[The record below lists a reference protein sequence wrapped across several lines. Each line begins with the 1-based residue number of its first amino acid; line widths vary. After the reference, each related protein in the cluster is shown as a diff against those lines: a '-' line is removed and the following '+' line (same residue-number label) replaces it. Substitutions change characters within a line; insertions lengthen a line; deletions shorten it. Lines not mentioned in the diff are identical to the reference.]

1 MTSSMGGAFAAF
13 SLESGVDPSV
23 FKRVIQEAYG
33 GEEEGMIARVE
44 TGQITPE
51 EFETWLAG
59 VLSEG
64 LDRPLDPRGLR
75 DRLFAGLEEDHRMA
89 DAVARARGAGVRTG
103 LISNS
108 WGGAAYR
115 RERFDEL
122 FDAVV
127 ISEEVGVRKPHPSIY
142 RLAARRLGVEPD
154 ACVFVDDL
162 LPNVEGARAVGM
174 EGIVHRS
181 AEFTIPKLEAL
192 LGVDL
197 TDGRPPPGNP
207 AGWPR

>member
-33 GEEEGMIARVE
+33 GVEAGMIARVE
-44 TGQITPE
+44 TGEVTPE
-51 EFETWLAG
+51 EFEAWLAE

-75 DRLFAGLEEDHRMA
+75 DRLFGRLEEDQRMA
-89 DAVARARGAGVRTG
+89 EAVARARAAGVRTG

-115 RERFDEL
+115 RERFEEL

-127 ISEEVGVRKPHPSIY
+127 ISEEVGMRKPHPSIY
-142 RLAARRLGVEPD
+142 RLAASRIGVEPV

-181 AEFTIPKLEAL
+181 ADFTIPKLEAL
-192 LGVDL
+192 LEVPLSG
-197 TDGRPPPGNP
+197 DG
-207 AGWPR
+207 A